1 MSKDNIISLDG
12 AIRAEIRRDLTDV
25 MGLHGFDLEVD
36 TILDSWE
43 GTIDDRQVREVLRII
58 KLAGFMFD
66 EVPYRAD

>member
-1 MSKDNIISLDG
+1 MSKYNIISLDG

-25 MGLHGFDLEVD
+25 MGLHGFDFEVD

-43 GTIDDRQVREVLRII
+43 GTIDDRQVLEALRII